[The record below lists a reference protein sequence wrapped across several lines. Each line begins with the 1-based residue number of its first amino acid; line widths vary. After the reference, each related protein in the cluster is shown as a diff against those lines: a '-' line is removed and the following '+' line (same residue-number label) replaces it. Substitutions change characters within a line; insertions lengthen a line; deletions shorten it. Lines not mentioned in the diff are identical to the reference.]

1 MPDLAPLL
9 TPDPKELV
17 DLVRA
22 LHADAA
28 PWCPSGMGQH
38 LHWGP
43 PLSAQSTV
51 LSLRRHNRV
60 LEHAV
65 GDFTVQVEAG
75 LLLHTLQ
82 QALAEQG
89 QWLPIDPPLAGDS
102 SIGGVVARGLSGAL
116 RHRYM
121 GLRDQLIGIG
131 LLRSDGTRAQAGG
144 RVVKNVAGYD
154 LMRLLCGSWGS
165 LALIT
170 SLTLRTQPLP
180 RQRLQLQLSGSR
192 TALQQLRQE
201 LLLRSPLAPERLCW
215 CHQGQQ
221 SRLLLNLVGL
231 NGAAVAAQQAQLND
245 LCGSAIEVEVIEPA
259 QLQAPAV
266 AADQWL
272 LRLAV
277 QPAQVVN
284 LLEQQHGP
292 WQLQLTAASGLGL
305 ARASGGDAMEHQ
317 VSLLRQ
323 QCDALGGFLTVLQSP
338 QPCHLPAWGDAPH
351 RPLIE
356 ALKRRFDPL
365 QQLNRGRLPGVE
377 PRQALSL

>member
-9 TPDPKELV
+9 TPDPQELV
-17 DLVRA
+17 DVVRA
-22 LHADAA
+22 LHSDGS
-28 PWCPSGMGQH
+28 PWCPSGLGQH

-43 PLSAQSTV
+43 ALTAQSTV
-51 LSLRRHNRV
+51 VSLRRHQRV
-60 LEHAV
+60 LDHAV

-75 LLLHTLQ
+75 LPLHTLQ

-89 QWLPIDPPLAGDS
+89 QWLPIDPPVAGES

-131 LLRSDGTRAQAGG
+131 LLRSDGTEAQAGG

-170 SLTLRTQPLP
+170 RLTLRTQPLP
-180 RQRLQLQLSGSR
+180 QQRVQVQLSGAR
-192 TALQQLRQE
+192 DALQQLRQE

-215 CHQGQQ
+215 CHQGQESQ
-221 SRLLLNLVGL
+221 LLLNLVGL
-231 NGAAVAAQQAQLND
+231 DGEAVAAQQAQLQD
-245 LCGSAIEVEVIEPA
+245 LCGAALKLDAIEPA
-259 QLQAPAV
+259 ELQPPAV

-277 QPAQVVN
+277 QPSKVVD
-284 LLEQQHGP
+284 LLQQQRGP

-305 ARASGGDAMEHQ
+305 ARAAAGEAAEHQ

-323 QCDALGGFLTVLQSP
+323 QCEALGGFLTLLQAP
-338 QPCHLPAWGDAPH
+338 TPCRLAAWDHAPH

-356 ALKRRFDPL
+356 AVKRRFDPL
-365 QQLNRGRLPGVE
+365 QQLNRGRLPGVK
-377 PRQALSL
+377 PGQTLSL

>member
-9 TPDPKELV
+9 TPDPQELV
-17 DLVRA
+17 DVVRA
-22 LHADAA
+22 LHADGS
-28 PWCPSGMGQH
+28 PWCPSGLGHH

-43 PLSAQSTV
+43 ALTAQSTV
-51 LSLRRHNRV
+51 VSLRRHQRV

-75 LLLHTLQ
+75 LPLHTLQ

-89 QWLPIDPPLAGDS
+89 QWLPIDPPAAGES

-131 LLRSDGTRAQAGG
+131 LLRSDGTEAQAGG

-170 SLTLRTQPLP
+170 RLTLRTQPLP
-180 RQRLQLQLSGSR
+180 QQRLQVQLSGAR
-192 TALQQLRQE
+192 DALQQLRQE

-215 CHQGQQ
+215 CHQGQESQ
-221 SRLLLNLVGL
+221 LLLNLVGL
-231 NGAAVAAQQAQLND
+231 DREAVAAQQAQLQD
-245 LCGSAIEVEVIEPA
+245 LCGAAIKLDTIEPA
-259 QLQAPAV
+259 ELQPPAV
-266 AADQWL
+266 PADQWL

-277 QPAQVVN
+277 QPSKVVD
-284 LLEQQHGP
+284 LLQQQRGA

-305 ARASGGDAMEHQ
+305 ARASGGEAAEHQ

-323 QCDALGGFLTVLQSP
+323 QCEALGGFLTLLQAP
-338 QPCHLPAWGDAPH
+338 TPCRLAAWDDAPH

-356 ALKRRFDPL
+356 AVKRRFDPL
-365 QQLNRGRLPGVE
+365 QQLNRGRLPGVK
-377 PRQALSL
+377 PGQTLSF